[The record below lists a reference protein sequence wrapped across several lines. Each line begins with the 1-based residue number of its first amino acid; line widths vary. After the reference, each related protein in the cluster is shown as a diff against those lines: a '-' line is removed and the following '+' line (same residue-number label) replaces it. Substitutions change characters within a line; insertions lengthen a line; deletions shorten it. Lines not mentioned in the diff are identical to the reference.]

1 MNIFGGGEQVLSTVC
16 NHLTQI
22 GHEISIL
29 SMISRENEPKRKD
42 WVPPFTDYNNHVDVG
57 YLDGRHLLKYRQS
70 IKYIEKS
77 YKKYL
82 PEIIIISGNPFMIPP
97 TRRLLQQVESSI
109 KMVYWDHGFLPFFFA
124 PSRNTPI
131 REILWKLSVR
141 IPLLNAMKAADAFFC
156 ISSGT
161 SRIVQKTNPGH
172 MIFTTPNS
180 IKNCSEKIIT
190 RPQKPIFIFIGRL
203 DNKQKNISFMLK
215 ALSKIGPSNWEL
227 IIIGDGNDRKVLM
240 ALSKK
245 LGISDKIKWHGFK
258 TNPFNDLQEVS
269 ALLLTSRFEGFGMV
283 LVEAN
288 QRGIPVISS
297 DCLSGPEDIVIPDIN
312 GHLYKEGDMN
322 SFIDLLEKSCN
333 NELLFASPEEISK
346 TSLRFNEEHAL
357 KSFTSALHFIN
368 NKFLNPTS
376 IDINTQ

>member
-1 MNIFGGGEQVLSTVC
+1 MFIWIPAGMSIFGGGEQVLSTVC

-29 SMISRENEPKRKD
+29 SMISRKNEPKRKD

-77 YKKYL
+77 YKKHL

-97 TRRLLQQVESSI
+97 TRRLLQQTESSI
-109 KMVYWDHGFLPFFFA
+109 KIVYWDHGFLPLFFA
-124 PSRNTPI
+124 PFRNTTLW
-131 REILWKLSVR
+131 ETLWKLSVR

-156 ISSGT
+156 MSSGI
-161 SRIVQKTNPGH
+161 SRIAKRTNPGH
-172 MIFTTPNS
+172 MIFTTPNP
-180 IKNCSEKIIT
+180 IKNCIEKIIT
-190 RPQKPIFIFIGRL
+190 RPQKPIFIFVGRL

-215 ALSKIGPSNWEL
+215 ALSKIGPPNWEL
-227 IIIGDGNDRKVLM
+227 IIIGEGNDRKVLM
-240 ALSKK
+240 ALSKN

-297 DCLSGPEDIVIPDIN
+297 DCLSGPEDIVIPGIN

-333 NELLFASPEEISK
+333 NELPLASPEEISK
-346 TSLRFNEEHAL
+346 TALRFNEEYTI
-357 KSFTSALHFIN
+357 KPFISALNFI
-368 NKFLNPTS
+368 KDKS
-376 IDINTQ
+376 